1 MTNGPGGDDRPG
13 PDEIAQQRWAILEPH
28 LDDQI
33 SLVELAAEHHVSI
46 RTLHRWKASY
56 VKCGIAGLTPKS
68 RIDKGQRKTP
78 PQLHQFIEGTA
89 LRRPRPSIATITRRA
104 AVVARANDWPT
115 ASYAVVR
122 DIVNNISD
130 ELQVM
135 AHEGT
140 ASWRDRYELVWRR
153 QADLPN
159 AMWQAD
165 HTELDILIL
174 DPAGKVARP
183 WLTVVLDD
191 HSRAVCGYLLFIGAP
206 SALNTG
212 LALRQAIWP
221 KADPDWVMCGIPDLL
236 YIDHGSDFTSHHLT
250 QVSADLRMQLIYS
263 TVARPQG
270 RGKVER
276 FFGSVNTELLTD
288 LPGYLS
294 PERGHHKPVPKLSI
308 DDLDNRISGF
318 IATYNHRV
326 HSSTSQSPHNSWVKD
341 GWLPRLPDSLDQLD
355 GLLIQVAKA
364 RVVHRD
370 GIRFQGLRYLSPT
383 LAGYVGQPVTIRY
396 DPRDLTEIRV
406 FHNNEFLCKA
416 VDPTHDS
423 SAISLKQVQ
432 AARSARRRKV
442 RTELNQLIAV
452 AKPADQAHATAPTQP
467 KPARKP
473 KLKTYQEDT

>member
-1 MTNGPGGDDRPG
+1 MTYGSDGDNRPG
-13 PDEIAQQRWAILEPH
+13 PDDIAQQRWAILAPH
-28 LDDQI
+28 LIDQI
-33 SLVELAAEHHVSI
+33 PLVDLAHEHAVSI

-56 VKCGIAGLTPKS
+56 LKHGLAGLTPNA
-68 RIDKGQRKTP
+68 RADRGQRKIP
-78 PQLHQFIEGTA
+78 DELHRFIEGNA
-89 LRRPRPSIATITRRA
+89 LRNPRPSIATIARRA
-104 AVVARANDWPT
+104 AAVAEANQWPP
-115 ASYAVVR
+115 ASYAVVQS
-122 DIVNNISD
+122 IVNNISE

-140 ASWRDRYELVWRR
+140 AAWRDQYELVWRR

-174 DPAGKVARP
+174 GPANKIDRP
-183 WLTVVLDD
+183 WLTIVLDD
-191 HSRAVCGYLLFIGAP
+191 HSRAICGYLLFIGAP

-236 YIDHGSDFTSHHLT
+236 YVDHGSDFTSHHLG
-250 QVSADLRMQLIYS
+250 QVSADLRMQLVYS

-276 FFGSVNTELLTD
+276 FFGSINTEVLAD

-294 PERGHHKPVPKLSI
+294 PERGHGKPVPKLSI
-308 DDLDNRISGF
+308 DELDTKISAF
-318 IATYNHRV
+318 ITSYNHRV
-326 HSSTSQSPHNSWVKD
+326 HSSTNHTPHKSWVKD
-341 GWLPRLPDSLDQLD
+341 GWLPRLPESLDQLD
-355 GLLIQVAKA
+355 GLLLEVAKA

-406 FHNNEFLCKA
+406 FHKSEFLCKA
-416 VDPTHDS
+416 IDPTHDS
-423 SAISLKQVQ
+423 STISLKQVQ

-442 RTELNQLIAV
+442 RGELNQLIAV
-452 AKPADQAHATAPTQP
+452 TKPPVQDHRAAPSQP
-467 KPARKP
+467 EKPNKP